1 MIVGGNGCNPLRHY
15 PWLGRGRLRS
25 ANDGQSPSSPL
36 EVRDSAQELQC
47 FQTTKHL
54 HKDVQWNVPRIFFF
68 HTNDKLPSPWLQLL
82 LGTILTLPVLEQ
94 SYPEFCA
101 AFLSRHLKDHFILA
115 PRLGHSSQASALLSG
130 AISFPSLFI
139 LQ

>member
-1 MIVGGNGCNPLRHY
+1 MEC
-15 PWLGRGRLRS
+15 
-25 ANDGQSPSSPL
+25 
-36 EVRDSAQELQC
+36 AQD
-47 FQTTKHL
+47 F
-54 HKDVQWNVPRIFFF
+54 FFF

-101 AFLSRHLKDHFILA
+101 AFLSRRLKDHFILA

-139 LQ
+139 LE

>member
-1 MIVGGNGCNPLRHY
+1 MM
-15 PWLGRGRLRS
+15 
-25 ANDGQSPSSPL
+25 DSPL
-36 EVRDSAQELQC
+36 ALDWKSETVRRNCNASKPQNTFIKTFNGMC
-47 FQTTKHL
+47 PGF
-54 HKDVQWNVPRIFFF
+54 FFF

-101 AFLSRHLKDHFILA
+101 AFLSRRLKDHFILA

-139 LQ
+139 LE